1 MVEKSSPSGPED
13 APFTGEIRQRL
24 DLTGAL
30 CPLPVVKARA
40 ALRSMVPGEL
50 LELIVT
56 DPLAELD
63 LTIFCDQTG
72 HELVS
77 CQPVNGT
84 EAMRVL
90 IRAGQRPP
98 ANTI

>member
-1 MVEKSSPSGPED
+1 MVDKSSPSGPES
-13 APFTGEIRQRL
+13 ASRSGEISQQL
-24 DLTGAL
+24 DLVGAL

-40 ALRSMVPGEL
+40 ALRSMAPGEL

-72 HELVS
+72 HKLVS
-77 CQPVNGT
+77 CQAVHGT

-98 ANTI
+98 AETA

>member
-1 MVEKSSPSGPED
+1 MVNKSSPAWPETGSGD
-13 APFTGEIRQRL
+13 STIRRRL
-24 DLTGAL
+24 DLIGAL

-40 ALRSMVPGEL
+40 ALRTMAPGEL

-77 CQPVNGT
+77 CQPLQ
-84 EAMRVL
+84 EAQRIL

-98 ANTI
+98 A